1 MWQSSYQVSSCL
13 VCSSR
18 SAGRLCHICQS
29 GNCPSVNRPNGNCPT
44 LYCPN
49 GNCPADNCPDG
60 DCPDQRLSPE
70 YCRHPMCMHLCMCVH
85 IRVHALCACK
95 GAFTCACMHACM
107 YIYAYVY
114 NVFVT
119 ACVCVGACMN
129 SMCVLCTGVS
139 VCMCVRTYT
148 LRACVH
154 VHKSL
159 FIIYNFFIFHICRG
173 YNVNYTIVR
182 FTLFV
187 GVLIPV
193 LA

>member
-1 MWQSSYQVSSCL
+1 MAIVQLTTVQMAIVQISGCRL
-13 VCSSR
+13 NTAGIPCACICVC
-18 SAGRLCHICQS
+18 AC
-29 GNCPSVNRPNGNCPT
+29 T
-44 LYCPN
+44 Y
-49 GNCPADNCPDG
+49 
-60 DCPDQRLSPE
+60 E
-70 YCRHPMCMHLCMCVH
+70 YTHCVH
-85 IRVHALCACK
+85 ARVHSL
-95 GAFTCACMHACM
+95 CACMHACM

-182 FTLFV
+182 FYFIRWCADSCFSIECFLY
-187 GVLIPV
+187 
-193 LA
+193 